1 MTFTSR
7 LRVIFRTKSNRA
19 LDRLE
24 DPREALDD
32 SYDQQVKMLQQVRQ
46 GLAEVATAKKRIELQ
61 GQEMGLR
68 HQRLA
73 GQAEEALNQGRD
85 DLARVAL
92 ERRALLE
99 NQVAAIR
106 DQYRSLQQQQ
116 ARLQDNERRLAERVA
131 AFRTEKE
138 SIKAS
143 YAASVAQVKANEA
156 AAGIGSQMTDVG
168 ANLDRAKDKVAQMQA
183 RAAATDELLATGAL
197 NDLTAPPDA
206 DLERQLSSG
215 ALTADVE
222 RQLQSMKAS
231 RAAHSGAGPVP
242 PNNSVPPNNPVPPNN
257 TGSTKNTVPPKNAHG
272 DSRGENPDSWLGI
285 GQGPRAS

>member
-1 MTFTSR
+1 MTFSSR
-7 LRVIFRTKSNRA
+7 LRVIFRTKTSRA

-32 SYDQQVKMLQQVRQ
+32 SYDQQVMMLQQVRQ

-61 GQEMGLR
+61 GQEMGAR
-68 HQRLA
+68 HRRLA
-73 GQAEEALNQGRD
+73 TQADQALSQGRE
-85 DLARVAL
+85 DLARTAL

-106 DQYRSLQQQQ
+106 DQYTVLQQQQ
-116 ARLQDNERRLAERVA
+116 QRLQDNERRLAERVA

-156 AAGIGSQMTDVG
+156 AAGIGSQATDVG
-168 ANLDRAKDKVAQMQA
+168 VNLDRAKDRVAQMQA
-183 RAAATDELLATGAL
+183 RAAATDDLLASGAL
-197 NDLTAPPDA
+197 NDLTAAPDS

-215 ALTADVE
+215 AIQADVE
-222 RQLQSMKAS
+222 RQLQSLKSA
-231 RAAHSGAGPVP
+231 RAAHAPRQG
-242 PNNSVPPNNPVPPNN
+242 
-257 TGSTKNTVPPKNAHG
+257 G
-272 DSRGENPDSWLGI
+272 DDNPDAWLGI
-285 GQGPRAS
+285 GRGQA